1 MEIKM
6 KQYFVHNGFSA
17 GSGKLPADPQLISE
31 QDADKLMQFAGLEP
45 KHVGNLTPPA
55 QFAEEGDWL
64 FRLFANNRFLCYA
77 DPTLFSH
84 ACPRKK
90 GEPLALNW

>member
-1 MEIKM
+1 M

-45 KHVGNLTPPA
+45 KLVGNLTPPA
-55 QFAEEGDWL
+55 QFAEEGGL
-64 FRLFANNRFLCYA
+64 VVQAFRQ
-77 DPTLFSH
+77 
-84 ACPRKK
+84 
-90 GEPLALNW
+90 

>member
-1 MEIKM
+1 M

-45 KHVGNLTPPA
+45 KHVGNLTPRRSLPKRGTGCSGFSPITVFFAMRIQHFSAMPA
-55 QFAEEGDWL
+55 QGRRASLWL
-64 FRLFANNRFLCYA
+64 
-77 DPTLFSH
+77 
-84 ACPRKK
+84 
-90 GEPLALNW
+90 